1 MSRSQKFVR
10 ETLTIRTKVEAGL
23 AASGVFAGSLI
34 ADVVFGDGI
43 QGDDMLQAL
52 TVAVIAAVIQFW
64 LARRRRG

>member
-1 MSRSQKFVR
+1 VG
-10 ETLTIRTKVEAGL
+10 TALEALL

-43 QGDDMLQAL
+43 QSDDMLQAV

-64 LARRRRG
+64 LARRRRR